1 MMDKYEKIVQAM
13 RVCCGDGS
21 DEVHFCDCDSCT
33 YKEYIEEHDCY
44 TDYTKCEDK
53 LCRDAADAIE
63 ELVQTRTN
71 LTRKCIDAYKH
82 GKSKGFKKGRTY
94 EINKKWIPCSE
105 RLPKEEKHYLVTT
118 YDDDGY
124 LDVDMCHWE
133 DDDTNTNNGF
143 CIEADVLA
151 WMELP
156 MPWNKK
162 GESE

>member
-1 MMDKYEKIVQAM
+1 MDKYEKIVWAL
-13 RVCCGDGS
+13 RECCGDGS
-21 DEVHFCDCDSCT
+21 DDVQICDCDSCP

-53 LCRDAADAIE
+53 VGRDAADAIE
-63 ELVQTRTN
+63 ELVQTCTN
-71 LTRKCIDAYKH
+71 LTQKFKDAYKH

-105 RLPKEEKHYLVTT
+105 RLPKEEGHYLVTT

-124 LDVDMCHWE
+124 LDVDMCYWE
-133 DDDTNTNNGF
+133 DVDTNENNGF
-143 CIEADVLA
+143 CLEADVLA

-156 MPWNKK
+156 MPWR
-162 GESE
+162 GEANEKM

>member
-1 MMDKYEKIVQAM
+1 MDKYEKIVQAM

-21 DEVHFCDCDSCT
+21 DEVHFCDCDSCP

-63 ELVQTRTN
+63 ELVQTCTN

-105 RLPKEEKHYLVTT
+105 RLPKEEGYYLVTT

-124 LDVDMCHWE
+124 LDVDVCYWE
-133 DDDTNTNNGF
+133 DVDMNENNGF
-143 CIEADVLA
+143 CLATDVLA
-151 WMELP
+151 WMALP